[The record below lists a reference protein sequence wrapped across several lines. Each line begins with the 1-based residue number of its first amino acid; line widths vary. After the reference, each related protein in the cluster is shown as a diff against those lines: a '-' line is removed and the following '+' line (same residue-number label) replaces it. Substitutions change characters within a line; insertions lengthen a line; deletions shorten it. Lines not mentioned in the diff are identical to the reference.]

1 MQDGPK
7 PLTPGDPVPLF
18 KAPAAT
24 NPRFEFGSVA
34 GRWIVVLALGQAR
47 QPASQAAL
55 AVLAAR
61 RELFDDDRATCFVV
75 TMDRTDLAE
84 GRVADSI
91 PGIRV
96 FDDFGGTAS
105 QAFGTLLANEGE
117 RVTYAPLALL
127 IDPGLRVHGALPLEQ
142 TGRLLD
148 HLAALPAPDAHAGI
162 ALHAPVMILPR
173 VFETSLCDALI
184 AAFHASGGEASGF
197 MREKDGRTVLV
208 QDAGFKQRRDH
219 LLADDAPL
227 RGATRERILRRVVPE
242 IAKAFQFK
250 ATRMERYLVA
260 RYGANEGHFRPHR
273 DNTTQGTAHRRFAV
287 SINLNDGFDGGGLRF
302 PEFGGHPYKAPPGA
316 AVVFGC
322 GLLHEVMPV
331 TAGERFAFLPFLYD
345 DAAAAIR
352 AENAKFLDM
361 REAG

>member
-1 MQDGPK
+1 M
-7 PLTPGDPVPLF
+7 PLF
-18 KAPAAT
+18 KAPTAT

-34 GRWIVVLALGQAR
+34 GRWILVLALGQAC
-47 QPASQAAL
+47 QPAAQAAL
-55 AVLAAR
+55 AALAAR
-61 RELFDDDRATCFVV
+61 RALFDDDRATCFVV

-96 FDDFGGTAS
+96 FDDFSGDAS
-105 QAFGTLLANEGE
+105 RALGTLLASEGD
-117 RVTYAPLALL
+117 RVTYAPQALL
-127 IDPGLRVHGALPLEQ
+127 IDPGLRVFAALPLEQ
-142 TGRLLD
+142 AGRLLD
-148 HLAALPAPDAHAGI
+148 HLEALPAPDAHAGI
-162 ALHAPVMILPR
+162 ALHAPVLILPR
-173 VFETSLCDALI
+173 VFENSLCEALVT
-184 AAFHASGGEASGF
+184 AFRESGGEASGF

-219 LLADDAPL
+219 LLPEADAL
-227 RGATRERILRRVVPE
+227 RAATRERILRRVVPE

-287 SINLNDGFDGGGLRF
+287 SINLNDGFAGGGLRF
-302 PEFGGHPYKAPPGA
+302 PEFGSHAYKAPPGA

-322 GLLHEVMPV
+322 GLLHEVMQV

-352 AENAKFLDM
+352 AENAKFVDV